1 MNKKQFPFQVL
12 FVQAQYII
20 TISWLAAIPSSDL
33 KSLCSLLHCL
43 LSKFFFLLLI
53 SKNDTHFRM
62 RNVIYSELE
71 SNKSYS
77 FLIFFFFTLKNL
89 QNRCEE
95 GEKRDLITKIEIVSS
110 LLYLVLIQPIS
121 TKFSHRFM
129 IFYNL
134 HIFLLFLRFQPYS
147 TIMLFLS
154 PFFELQAEKNTD
166 SYLKKFFFA

>member
-1 MNKKQFPFQVL
+1 MQFV
-12 FVQAQYII
+12 A
-20 TISWLAAIPSSDL
+20 
-33 KSLCSLLHCL
+33 
-43 LSKFFFLLLI
+43 LSAFKVFFFI
-53 SKNDTHFRM
+53 ANFK
-62 RNVIYSELE
+62 EW
-71 SNKSYS
+71 YS
-77 FLIFFFFTLKNL
+77 FQNEKCYIFRIGKQQIIFIFNFFFFTLKNL

-166 SYLKKFFFA
+166 SYLKKIFFA